1 MQFTAQQI
9 AGLINAT
16 IQGNPETVV
25 SSFNNIEAATK
36 GDLTFMGNP
45 KYTEALLTSGASIVL
60 IGKDM
65 VPEQPLKATLLVV
78 EDAYAAF
85 ATLLQ
90 IYQEMHVQSLNG
102 VEEPAFV
109 SESARLGENI
119 YIGAFTYVNNRSS
132 IGKNTKIYPGCYLG
146 ENVTVG
152 ENSVIYAGVKI
163 YHDCTIGS
171 NVIIHAG
178 AVIGADGFGF
188 VPDKNGVYKKIPQ
201 IGNVIIEDD
210 VEIGANTCIDRATLN
225 ATIIRKG
232 TKIDNLVQLAHNVEV
247 GEHTGIAAQAG
258 ISGST
263 HLGKHNLIAGQVG
276 MAGHLKTPD
285 RFTVTAQSG
294 VSKCSP
300 EPGQIVSGSPAFP
313 MRDNLRSSAIFRR
326 LPELEKRIIELEKA
340 LNDSKKG

>member
-16 IQGNPETVV
+16 IQGNPQTVV

-36 GDLTFMGNP
+36 GDLTFMGNA
-45 KYTEALLTSGASIVL
+45 KYNEALLKSKASIIL

-65 VPEQPLKATLLVV
+65 VPDQPLKATLLVV

-90 IYQEMHVQSLNG
+90 IYQQMHVEGLKG

-109 SESARLGENI
+109 AESARLGENI
-119 YIGAFTYVNNRSS
+119 YIGAFTYINNRSS

-146 ENVTVG
+146 ENVTIG
-152 ENSVIYAGVKI
+152 ENTVIYAGVKI
-163 YHDCTIGS
+163 YHDSVIGS

-188 VPDKNGVYKKIPQ
+188 VPDKAGIYKKIPQ

-225 ATIIRKG
+225 ATVIKKG
-232 TKIDNLVQLAHNVEV
+232 TKVDNLVQLAHNVVV
-247 GEHTGIAAQAG
+247 GEHTGIAAQVG
-258 ISGST
+258 VSGST
-263 HLGKHNLIAGQVG
+263 QIGAHSMIAGQVG
-276 MAGHLKTPD
+276 IAGHLKLPE
-285 RFTVTAQSG
+285 RLVVTAQSG
-294 VSKCSP
+294 VSKLSDT
-300 EPGQIVSGSPAFP
+300 PGQIVSGSPAFA
-313 MRDNLRSSAIFRR
+313 MRDHLKSNVFFRR
-326 LPELEKRIIELEKA
+326 LPELEKRIAELEKA
-340 LNDSKKG
+340 LEKSKNG

>member
-16 IQGNPETVV
+16 IQGNPETAV

-36 GDLTFMGNP
+36 GDLTFMGNA
-45 KYTEALLTSGASIVL
+45 KYADALLKSEASIIL

-65 VPEQPLKATLLVV
+65 VPDQPLKATLLVV
-78 EDAYAAF
+78 DDAYQAF

-90 IYQEMHVQSLNG
+90 IYQQMHVQGLNG
-102 VEEPAFV
+102 IEEPAFV

-119 YIGAFTYVNNRSS
+119 YIGAFSYVNNRSS

-152 ENSVIYAGVKI
+152 ENTIIYAGVKI
-163 YHDCTIGS
+163 YHDCVIGS
-171 NVIIHAG
+171 NVIIHSG

-188 VPDKNGVYKKIPQ
+188 VPDKDGVYKKIPQ

-210 VEIGANTCIDRATLN
+210 VEIGANTCVDRATLN
-225 ATIIRKG
+225 ATIIKKG
-232 TKIDNLVQLAHNVEV
+232 TKIDNLVQLAHNVVV

-258 ISGST
+258 ISGSAQI
-263 HLGKHNLIAGQVG
+263 GKHNMIAGQAG
-276 MAGHLKTPD
+276 IAGHLKTPD
-285 RFTVTAQSG
+285 RFIATAQSG
-294 VSKCSP
+294 VSKVS
-300 EPGQIVSGSPAFP
+300 EAPGQMVGGSPAYS
-313 MRDNLRSSAIFRR
+313 MRDHLKSSALIRR
-326 LPELEKRIIELEKA
+326 LPELEKRITELEKA
-340 LNDSKKG
+340 LSERKKD

>member
-9 AGLINAT
+9 AGLINAS

-45 KYTEALLTSGASIVL
+45 KYTEALLKTEASIVL

-65 VPEQPLKATLLVV
+65 VPDSPIKATLLVV

-90 IYQEMHVQSLNG
+90 IYQEMHVQGLKG
-102 VEEPAFV
+102 IEEPAFV
-109 SESARLGENI
+109 SESARLGESI

-152 ENSVIYAGVKI
+152 ENTVIYAGVKI
-163 YHDCTIGS
+163 YHDCIIGS

-188 VPDKNGVYKKIPQ
+188 VPDKQGIYKKIPQ

-210 VEIGANTCIDRATLN
+210 VEIGANTCIDRATLT

-263 HLGKHNLIAGQVG
+263 HIGKYNMIAGQVG
-276 MAGHLKTPD
+276 IAGHLETPE
-285 RFTVTAQSG
+285 RFIATAQSG
-294 VSKCSP
+294 ISKVSNI
-300 EPGQIVSGSPAFP
+300 PGQMVGGSPAFA
-313 MRDNLRSSAIFRR
+313 MRDHLKSSAIFRR
-326 LPELEKRIIELEKA
+326 LPELEKRIAELEKA
-340 LNDSKKG
+340 LSERKKD

>member
-45 KYTEALLTSGASIVL
+45 KYTEALIQSKASIVL

-65 VPEQPLKATLLVV
+65 VPDQPLKATLLVV

-90 IYQEMHVQSLNG
+90 IYQQMHVQGLKG
-102 VEEPAFV
+102 IEDPAFV
-109 SESARLGENI
+109 AESARLGENI

-152 ENSVIYAGVKI
+152 ENTVIYAGVKI
-163 YHDCTIGS
+163 YHDCIIGS

-188 VPDKNGVYKKIPQ
+188 VPDKDGVYKKIPQ

-210 VEIGANTCIDRATLN
+210 VEVGANTCIDRATLN

-258 ISGST
+258 VSGST
-263 HLGKHNLIAGQVG
+263 HIGKHNMIAGQAG
-276 MAGHLKTPD
+276 IAGHLKTPE
-285 RFTVTAQSG
+285 RFIATAQSG
-294 VSKCSP
+294 ISKVSDV
-300 EPGQIVSGSPAFP
+300 PGQMVGGSPAFA
-313 MRDNLRSSAIFRR
+313 MRDQLKSAALFRR
-326 LPELEKRIIELEKA
+326 LPELEKRITELEKA
-340 LNDSKKG
+340 LQESKNG

>member
-45 KYTEALLTSGASIVL
+45 KYTEALIQSKASIVL

-65 VPEQPLKATLLVV
+65 VPDQPLKATLLVV

-90 IYQEMHVQSLNG
+90 IYQEMHVQGLKG
-102 VEEPAFV
+102 IEDPAFV
-109 SESARLGENI
+109 AESARLGENI

-152 ENSVIYAGVKI
+152 ENTVIYAGVKI
-163 YHDCTIGS
+163 YHDCIIGS

-188 VPDKNGVYKKIPQ
+188 VPDKDGVYKKIPQ

-210 VEIGANTCIDRATLN
+210 VEVGANTCIDRATLN

-258 ISGST
+258 VSGST
-263 HLGKHNLIAGQVG
+263 HIGKHNMIAGQAG
-276 MAGHLKTPD
+276 IAGHLKTPE
-285 RFTVTAQSG
+285 RFIATAQSG
-294 VSKCSP
+294 ISKVSDV
-300 EPGQIVSGSPAFP
+300 PGQMVGGSPAFA
-313 MRDNLRSSAIFRR
+313 MRDQLKSAALFRR
-326 LPELEKRIIELEKA
+326 LPELEKRITELEKA
-340 LNDSKKG
+340 LQESKNG